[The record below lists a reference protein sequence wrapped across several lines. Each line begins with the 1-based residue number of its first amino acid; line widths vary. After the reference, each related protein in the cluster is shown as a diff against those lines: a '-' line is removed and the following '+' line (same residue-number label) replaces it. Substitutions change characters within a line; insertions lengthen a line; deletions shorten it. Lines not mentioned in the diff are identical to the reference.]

1 MIGRFLMAALLSATL
16 TVSPPTDT
24 GAPEVS
30 GAGGGDQQQS
40 QEMVDDAD
48 DGGLVVLP
56 DDDLSSSSDDSSDD
70 SIPSPGFDPGAGEDS
85 QGDLIDE
92 SVSDSTGDTVV
103 IISPD
108 DLAAILQSADS
119 ISLLADYGSSDN
131 SLPSG
136 NFLTYAQG
144 LADKVPWG
152 QHYVCWRDDG
162 SYNSTHYFAYGDLS
176 EDGGQFEG
184 SVQVCEYYYVSSQSG
199 YRLSWS
205 SDSNFSL
212 DGSNGFVYSDLGNF
226 PVLSGGETFEEAALF
241 LLGFDVVLG
250 LILSILL
257 GRYTRY

>member
-30 GAGGGDQQQS
+30 GAGGGDDQQQS
-40 QEMVDDAD
+40 QEVTDNAD
-48 DGGLVVLP
+48 DGGLIVLP
-56 DDDLSSSSDDSSDD
+56 GDDVSSSSDDSVDD
-70 SIPSPGFDPGAGEDS
+70 
-85 QGDLIDE
+85 
-92 SVSDSTGDTVV
+92 SVSDMEGDVIDEPISDSGSDTVV

-119 ISLLADYGSSDN
+119 ISLLADYGSSYN

-136 NFLTYAQG
+136 NFLIYAQG
-144 LADKVPWG
+144 LADRVPWG

-162 SYNSTHYFAYGDLS
+162 SYNSKQYFAYGDLS
-176 EDGGQFEG
+176 EDGGQFIG
-184 SVQVCEYYYVSSQSG
+184 SVQVCEYYYESSQSV

-205 SDSNFSL
+205 TDNNFSL

-226 PVLSGGETFEEAALF
+226 PVLNGGETFEEAVLF

-257 GRYTRY
+257 GRYTRV

>member
-24 GAPEVS
+24 GAPEVP
-30 GAGGGDQQQS
+30 GAGGGDDQQQS
-40 QEMVDDAD
+40 QEVTYNAD

-56 DDDLSSSSDDSSDD
+56 DDDFSSSSDDIVDGPVSDL
-70 SIPSPGFDPGAGEDS
+70 E
-85 QGDLIDE
+85 GDVIDE
-92 SVSDSTGDTVV
+92 PISDSGSDAVV

-119 ISLLADYGSSDN
+119 ISLLADYGTADS

-144 LADKVPWG
+144 LADRVPWG

-162 SYNSTHYFAYGDLS
+162 SYYSTQYFAYGDLS
-176 EDGGQFEG
+176 EDSGQFEG
-184 SVQVCEYYYVSSQSG
+184 SVQVCEYYYVSSESG

-205 SDSNFSL
+205 TDNNFSL

-226 PVLSGGETFEEAALF
+226 PALNGGETFEEAALF

>member
-1 MIGRFLMAALLSATL
+1 MIAEIVLMAAL
-16 TVSPPTDT
+16 TVIVPEDPQPPGGVPD
-24 GAPEVS
+24 S
-30 GAGGGDQQQS
+30 GTAGGEVVEIIPEEEGEEGD
-40 QEMVDDAD
+40 
-48 DGGLVVLP
+48 LIVLP
-56 DDDLSSSSDDSSDD
+56 DDDDTSAPDDSLPGDGSGDD
-70 SIPSPGFDPGAGEDS
+70 GEVID
-85 QGDLIDE
+85 DE
-92 SVSDSTGDTVV
+92 SVSDSGSDTVI

-119 ISLLADYGSSDN
+119 ISLLADYGTADN

-144 LADKVPWG
+144 LADRVPWG

-162 SYNSTHYFAYGDLS
+162 SYNSTQYFAYGDLA

-205 SDSNFSL
+205 TDDSFSL

-226 PVLSGGETFEEAALF
+226 PALNGGETFEEAALF
-241 LLGFDVVLG
+241 LLGFDIVLG
-250 LILSILL
+250 LVLSILL
-257 GRYTRY
+257 GRYTRV

>member
-30 GAGGGDQQQS
+30 GAGGGDDQQHS
-40 QEMVDDAD
+40 QEVTDNAD
-48 DGGLVVLP
+48 DGGLIVLP
-56 DDDLSSSSDDSSDD
+56 GDDVSSSSGDGSD
-70 SIPSPGFDPGAGEDS
+70 GLDPEVGENS
-85 QGDLIDE
+85 QGGVIDE

-108 DLAAILQSADS
+108 DLADILQGADS
-119 ISLLADYGSSDN
+119 ISLLADYGTSDN
-131 SLPSG
+131 AFPSG

-144 LADKVPWG
+144 LADRVPWG

-162 SYNSTHYFAYGDLS
+162 SYNSTQYFAYGDLS
-176 EDGGQFEG
+176 EDGGQFSG

-199 YRLSWS
+199 YRISWS
-205 SDSNFSL
+205 SDSSFSL

-226 PVLSGGETFEEAALF
+226 PSLNGGESFEEAALF
-241 LLGFDVVLG
+241 LLGFDIVLG
-250 LILSILL
+250 LIFSILL
-257 GRYTRY
+257 GRYSRY

>member
-1 MIGRFLMAALLSATL
+1 MAALLSATL

-24 GAPEVS
+24 GAPDVS
-30 GAGGGDQQQS
+30 GAGGGDDQQQS
-40 QEMVDDAD
+40 QEVTDNVD

-56 DDDLSSSSDDSSDD
+56 DDDLSSSSDDSVVD
-70 SIPSPGFDPGAGEDS
+70 SVPDLE
-85 QGDLIDE
+85 GDVIDE
-92 SVSDSTGDTVV
+92 PVSDSGSDTVV

-136 NFLTYAQG
+136 TFLTYAQG
-144 LADKVPWG
+144 LADRVPWG

-162 SYNSTHYFAYGDLS
+162 SYNSTQYFAYGDLS
-176 EDGGQFEG
+176 EDGGQFFG

-205 SDSNFSL
+205 TDNNFSL

-226 PVLSGGETFEEAALF
+226 PALNGGETFEEAALF

>member
-24 GAPEVS
+24 GAPEIS
-30 GAGGGDQQQS
+30 GAGGGDDQQQS
-40 QEMVDDAD
+40 QEVVDDAD

-56 DDDLSSSSDDSSDD
+56 DDDLSSSSDDSVVDPASDL
-70 SIPSPGFDPGAGEDS
+70 E
-85 QGDLIDE
+85 GDVIDE
-92 SVSDSTGDTVV
+92 PVPDSGSDTVIV
-103 IISPD
+103 ISPD

-119 ISLLADYGSSDN
+119 ISLLADYGSADN

-162 SYNSTHYFAYGDLS
+162 SYNSTQYFAYGDLS
-176 EDGGQFEG
+176 EDGGQFTG

-205 SDSNFSL
+205 TDRNFSL

-226 PVLSGGETFEEAALF
+226 PALNGGETFEEAALF

>member
-30 GAGGGDQQQS
+30 GAGGGDDQQQS
-40 QEMVDDAD
+40 QEVTDNAD
-48 DGGLVVLP
+48 DGGLIVLP
-56 DDDLSSSSDDSSDD
+56 DDDDTSTPDDSLLADGSGDD
-70 SIPSPGFDPGAGEDS
+70 GEVMD
-85 QGDLIDE
+85 DE
-92 SVSDSTGDTVV
+92 FVSDSGSDTVV

-108 DLAAILQSADS
+108 DLADILQSADS
-119 ISLLADYGSSDN
+119 ISLLADYGTSDN

-136 NFLTYAQG
+136 NFLAYAQG
-144 LADKVPWG
+144 LADRVPWG

-162 SYNSTHYFAYGDLS
+162 SYNSTQYFAYGDLS
-176 EDGGQFEG
+176 EDGGQFTG

-205 SDSNFSL
+205 IDNNFSL

-226 PVLSGGETFEEAALF
+226 PSLNGGETFEEAALF
-241 LLGFDVVLG
+241 LLGFDIVLG
-250 LILSILL
+250 LVLSILL

>member
-30 GAGGGDQQQS
+30 GAGGGDDQQQS
-40 QEMVDDAD
+40 QEVTDNAD
-48 DGGLVVLP
+48 DGGLIVLP
-56 DDDLSSSSDDSSDD
+56 GDDVSSSSDDSVDD
-70 SIPSPGFDPGAGEDS
+70 
-85 QGDLIDE
+85 
-92 SVSDSTGDTVV
+92 SVSDLEGDMTDEPIADSGSDTVV

-144 LADKVPWG
+144 LADRVPWG

-162 SYNSTHYFAYGDLS
+162 SYNSTQYFAYGDLS
-176 EDGGQFEG
+176 EDGGQFTG

-205 SDSNFSL
+205 SDGNFSL

-226 PVLSGGETFEEAALF
+226 PSLNGGETFEEAALF

>member
-24 GAPEVS
+24 GAPDVS
-30 GAGGGDQQQS
+30 GAGGGDDQQQS
-40 QEMVDDAD
+40 QEVTDNAD

-56 DDDLSSSSDDSSDD
+56 DDDLSSTSDDSVDD
-70 SIPSPGFDPGAGEDS
+70 SVPDME
-85 QGDLIDE
+85 GDMIDE
-92 SVSDSTGDTVV
+92 PVSDSGSDTVV

-108 DLAAILQSADS
+108 DLASILQSADS
-119 ISLLADYGSSDN
+119 VSLLADYGTAYN

-136 NFLTYAQG
+136 NFLTYSQG
-144 LADKVPWG
+144 LADRVPWG

-162 SYNSTHYFAYGDLS
+162 SYNSTQYFAYGDLS
-176 EDGGQFEG
+176 EDGGQFTG
-184 SVQVCEYYYVSSQSG
+184 SVQVCKYYYVSSQSV

-205 SDSNFSL
+205 TDSNFSL

-226 PVLSGGETFEEAALF
+226 PSLNGGETFEEAALF

>member
-1 MIGRFLMAALLSATL
+1 MVKILTALFLSAAL

-30 GAGGGDQQQS
+30 GAGGGDDQQQS
-40 QEMVDDAD
+40 QEVTDNAD
-48 DGGLVVLP
+48 DGGLVLP
-56 DDDLSSSSDDSSDD
+56 DDDLSSSSDDSVDDTVSDL
-70 SIPSPGFDPGAGEDS
+70 E
-85 QGDLIDE
+85 GDMIDE
-92 SVSDSTGDTVV
+92 PFSDSGSDTVV

-108 DLAAILQSADS
+108 DLVSILQGADS
-119 ISLLADYGSSDN
+119 ISLLADYGTSYN

-144 LADKVPWG
+144 LAGRVPWG

-162 SYNSTHYFAYGDLS
+162 SYNSTQYFAYGDLA
-176 EDGGQFEG
+176 EDGGQFTG

-199 YRLSWS
+199 YRISWS
-205 SDSNFSL
+205 SDSSFSL

-226 PVLSGGETFEEAALF
+226 PSLNGGESFEEAALF
-241 LLGFDVVLG
+241 LLGFDIVFG
-250 LILSILL
+250 LVLSILL

>member
-40 QEMVDDAD
+40 QEVTDNADDA
-48 DGGLVVLP
+48 GLVVLP
-56 DDDLSSSSDDSSDD
+56 DDDLSSSSDDSVDD
-70 SIPSPGFDPGAGEDS
+70 SVSDLE
-85 QGDLIDE
+85 GDVIDE
-92 SVSDSTGDTVV
+92 FVPDSTGDTVV

-108 DLAAILQSADS
+108 DLASILQGADS
-119 ISLLADYGSSDN
+119 ISLLADYGSADN

-144 LADKVPWG
+144 LADRVPWG

-162 SYNSTHYFAYGDLS
+162 SYNSTQYFAYGDLS
-176 EDGGQFEG
+176 EDGGQFTG

-205 SDSNFSL
+205 TDNNFSL

-226 PVLSGGETFEEAALF
+226 PALNGGETFEEAALF

-257 GRYTRY
+257 GRYSRF

>member
-24 GAPEVS
+24 GAPEIS
-30 GAGGGDQQQS
+30 GAGGGDDQQQS
-40 QEMVDDAD
+40 QEVVDDAD

-56 DDDLSSSSDDSSDD
+56 DDDLSSSSDDSVVDSASDL
-70 SIPSPGFDPGAGEDS
+70 E
-85 QGDLIDE
+85 GDVIDE
-92 SVSDSTGDTVV
+92 PISDSGSDTVI

-108 DLAAILQSADS
+108 DLAAILQGADDVA
-119 ISLLADYGSSDN
+119 LLADYGSADN

-136 NFLTYAQG
+136 NFLTYSQG

-162 SYNSTHYFAYGDLS
+162 SYNSTQYFAYGDLS
-176 EDGGQFEG
+176 EDGGQFTG

-205 SDSNFSL
+205 TDNNFSL

-226 PVLSGGETFEEAALF
+226 PALNGGETFEEAALF
-241 LLGFDVVLG
+241 LLGFDIVLG

>member
-30 GAGGGDQQQS
+30 GAGGGDDQQQS
-40 QEMVDDAD
+40 QEVTDNAD
-48 DGGLVVLP
+48 DGGLIVLP
-56 DDDLSSSSDDSSDD
+56 GDDSSISSDDSVVDSVSDM
-70 SIPSPGFDPGAGEDS
+70 E
-85 QGDLIDE
+85 GDVIDE
-92 SVSDSTGDTVV
+92 SIPDSGSDTVV

-108 DLAAILQSADS
+108 DLASILQGADD
-119 ISLLADYGSSDN
+119 IALLADYGTSDN

-144 LADKVPWG
+144 LADRVPWG
-152 QHYVCWRDDG
+152 QHYVCWRDDS
-162 SYNSTHYFAYGDLS
+162 SYNSTQYFAYGDLS
-176 EDGGQFEG
+176 EDGGQFTG

-205 SDSNFSL
+205 TDNNFSL

-226 PVLSGGETFEEAALF
+226 PALNGGETFEKTALF
-241 LLGFDVVLG
+241 LLGFDIVLG
-250 LILSILL
+250 LVLSILL
-257 GRYTRY
+257 GRYTRI

>member
-30 GAGGGDQQQS
+30 GAGGGDDQQQS
-40 QEMVDDAD
+40 QEVTDNVD
-48 DGGLVVLP
+48 DGGLIVLP
-56 DDDLSSSSDDSSDD
+56 DDDLSSSSDDIVDD
-70 SIPSPGFDPGAGEDS
+70 
-85 QGDLIDE
+85 
-92 SVSDSTGDTVV
+92 SVSDLDGDMTDEPVSDSGSDTVV

-131 SLPSG
+131 SFPSG

-144 LADKVPWG
+144 LADRVPWG

-162 SYNSTHYFAYGDLS
+162 SYNSTQYFAYGDLS
-176 EDGGQFEG
+176 EDSGQFDG

-205 SDSNFSL
+205 TDNNFSL

-226 PVLSGGETFEEAALF
+226 PALNGGETFEEAALF
-241 LLGFDVVLG
+241 LLGFDIVLG
-250 LILSILL
+250 LVLSILL
-257 GRYTRY
+257 GRYTRV

>member
-1 MIGRFLMAALLSATL
+1 MIGRFLIAALLSATL

-30 GAGGGDQQQS
+30 GAGGGDDQQQS
-40 QEMVDDAD
+40 QEVTDNAD

-56 DDDLSSSSDDSSDD
+56 DDDLSSSSDDSVDDPVSDL
-70 SIPSPGFDPGAGEDS
+70 E
-85 QGDLIDE
+85 GDMTDE
-92 SVSDSTGDTVV
+92 PVSDSGSDTVIV
-103 IISPD
+103 ISPD

-119 ISLLADYGSSDN
+119 ISLLADYGTADN

-144 LADKVPWG
+144 LADRVPWG

-162 SYNSTHYFAYGDLS
+162 SYNSTQYFAYGDLS

-205 SDSNFSL
+205 SDDNFSL

-226 PVLSGGETFEEAALF
+226 PALNGGETFEEAALF
-241 LLGFDVVLG
+241 LLGFDIVLG

>member
-1 MIGRFLMAALLSATL
+1 MVKILTALFLSAAL

-30 GAGGGDQQQS
+30 GAGGGDDQQQS
-40 QEMVDDAD
+40 QEVTDNVD
-48 DGGLVVLP
+48 DGGLIVLP
-56 DDDLSSSSDDSSDD
+56 DDDLSSSSDDSVDD
-70 SIPSPGFDPGAGEDS
+70 
-85 QGDLIDE
+85 
-92 SVSDSTGDTVV
+92 SVSDLEGDMIDEPVSDSGSDTVV

-108 DLAAILQSADS
+108 DLAAILQGADS
-119 ISLLADYGSSDN
+119 ISLLADYGTSDN

-144 LADKVPWG
+144 LADRVPWG

-162 SYNSTHYFAYGDLS
+162 SYNSTQYFAYGDLS
-176 EDGGQFEG
+176 EDGGQFDG

-205 SDSNFSL
+205 TDNNFSL

-226 PVLSGGETFEEAALF
+226 PSLNGGETFEEAALF

>member
-1 MIGRFLMAALLSATL
+1 MIAEIVLMAAL
-16 TVSPPTDT
+16 TVISPEDPQPPGGVPDPGT
-24 GAPEVS
+24 
-30 GAGGGDQQQS
+30 AGGEVVEIIPEEDGEEGD
-40 QEMVDDAD
+40 
-48 DGGLVVLP
+48 LIVLP
-56 DDDLSSSSDDSSDD
+56 DDDDTSSPDDSLPGDGSGDD
-70 SIPSPGFDPGAGEDS
+70 GEV
-85 QGDLIDE
+85 IEDE
-92 SVSDSTGDTVV
+92 FVPDSTGDTVV

-136 NFLTYAQG
+136 TFLTYAQG
-144 LADKVPWG
+144 LADRVPWG

-162 SYNSTHYFAYGDLS
+162 SYNSTQYFAYGNLS

-205 SDSNFSL
+205 IDSNFSL

-226 PVLSGGETFEEAALF
+226 PALNGGETFEEAALF
-241 LLGFDVVLG
+241 LLGFDIVLG
-250 LILSILL
+250 LVLSILL

>member
-1 MIGRFLMAALLSATL
+1 MIGRFLMAALLSVSL

-24 GAPEVS
+24 GAPEFS

-40 QEMVDDAD
+40 QEVTDNAD
-48 DGGLVVLP
+48 DDGLVVLP
-56 DDDLSSSSDDSSDD
+56 DDDLSSSVDDGIDSSFPDM
-70 SIPSPGFDPGAGEDS
+70 E
-85 QGDLIDE
+85 GDVIDE
-92 SVSDSTGDTVV
+92 PVSDSGSDTVV

-119 ISLLADYGSSDN
+119 ISLLSDYGSSDN
-131 SLPSG
+131 ALPSG

-144 LADKVPWG
+144 LADRVPWG

-162 SYNSTHYFAYGDLS
+162 SYNSTQYFAYGDLS
-176 EDGGQFEG
+176 ESDGQFTG

-199 YRLSWS
+199 YRISWS
-205 SDSNFSL
+205 SDSSFTL

-226 PVLSGGETFEEAALF
+226 PALNGGETFEEAALF
-241 LLGFDVVLG
+241 LLGFDIVLG
-250 LILSILL
+250 LVLSILL

>member
-1 MIGRFLMAALLSATL
+1 MAALLSATL

-30 GAGGGDQQQS
+30 GAGGGDDQQQS
-40 QEMVDDAD
+40 QEVTDNAD
-48 DGGLVVLP
+48 DGGLIVLP
-56 DDDLSSSSDDSSDD
+56 GDDVSSSSDDSVDD
-70 SIPSPGFDPGAGEDS
+70 SVSDLE
-85 QGDLIDE
+85 GDMIDE
-92 SVSDSTGDTVV
+92 SVSASCSNTVV

-119 ISLLADYGSSDN
+119 ISLLADYGTADN

-136 NFLTYAQG
+136 NFLIYAQG
-144 LADKVPWG
+144 LADRVPWG

-162 SYNSTHYFAYGDLS
+162 SYNSTQYFAYGDLS

-205 SDSNFSL
+205 SDNNFSL

-226 PVLSGGETFEEAALF
+226 PALNGGETFEKAALY
-241 LLGFDVVLG
+241 LLGFDIVLG
-250 LILSILL
+250 LVLSILL

>member
-30 GAGGGDQQQS
+30 GPGGGDDQQQS
-40 QEMVDDAD
+40 QEVTDNAD
-48 DGGLVVLP
+48 DGGLIVLP
-56 DDDLSSSSDDSSDD
+56 DDDLSSSSDDCVDDPVSDL
-70 SIPSPGFDPGAGEDS
+70 E
-85 QGDLIDE
+85 GDMTDE
-92 SVSDSTGDTVV
+92 PVSDSGSDTVI

-119 ISLLADYGSSDN
+119 ISLLADYGTADN
-131 SLPSG
+131 SFPSG

-144 LADKVPWG
+144 LADRVPWG

-162 SYNSTHYFAYGDLS
+162 SYNSTQYFAYGDLS

-205 SDSNFSL
+205 NDNNFSL

-226 PVLSGGETFEEAALF
+226 PSLNGGETFEEAALF

>member
-1 MIGRFLMAALLSATL
+1 MIGRFLLAALLSATL

-24 GAPEVS
+24 GAPEVP
-30 GAGGGDQQQS
+30 GAGGGDDQQQS
-40 QEMVDDAD
+40 HEVTDNAD
-48 DGGLVVLP
+48 DEGLVVLP
-56 DDDLSSSSDDSSDD
+56 GDDLSSSSDDSVDD
-70 SIPSPGFDPGAGEDS
+70 
-85 QGDLIDE
+85 
-92 SVSDSTGDTVV
+92 SVSDLEGDMIDEPVSDSGSDTVV

-119 ISLLADYGSSDN
+119 ISLLADYGTSDN

-144 LADKVPWG
+144 LADRVPWG

-162 SYNSTHYFAYGDLS
+162 SYNSTQYFAYGDLS

-205 SDSNFSL
+205 TDNNFSL

-226 PVLSGGETFEEAALF
+226 PALNGGETFEEAALF

>member
-1 MIGRFLMAALLSATL
+1 MVKILTALFLSAAL

-30 GAGGGDQQQS
+30 GAGGGDDQQQS
-40 QEMVDDAD
+40 QEVTDNVD

-56 DDDLSSSSDDSSDD
+56 DDDFSSSSDDSVDDTVSDL
-70 SIPSPGFDPGAGEDS
+70 E
-85 QGDLIDE
+85 GDMIDE
-92 SVSDSTGDTVV
+92 PVSDSTGDTVV

-108 DLAAILQSADS
+108 DLAAILQGADS
-119 ISLLADYGSSDN
+119 ISLLADYGTSDN
-131 SLPSG
+131 SFPSG

-144 LADKVPWG
+144 LADRVPWG

-162 SYNSTHYFAYGDLS
+162 SYNSTQYFAYGDLA
-176 EDGGQFEG
+176 EDGGQFTG

-205 SDSNFSL
+205 TDNNFSL

-226 PVLSGGETFEEAALF
+226 PALNGGETFEEAALF
-241 LLGFDVVLG
+241 LLGFDIVFG
-250 LILSILL
+250 LVLSILL
-257 GRYTRY
+257 GRYSRY

>member
-1 MIGRFLMAALLSATL
+1 MAVLLSASL

-24 GAPEVS
+24 GAPEAP
-30 GAGGGDQQQS
+30 GAGGGDDQQQS
-40 QEMVDDAD
+40 QEVTDNAD
-48 DGGLVVLP
+48 DGGLIVLP
-56 DDDLSSSSDDSSDD
+56 GDDVSSSSDDIVDDPVSDL
-70 SIPSPGFDPGAGEDS
+70 E
-85 QGDLIDE
+85 GDMIDE
-92 SVSDSTGDTVV
+92 PVSDSGSDTVV

-144 LADKVPWG
+144 LADRVPWG

-162 SYNSTHYFAYGDLS
+162 SYNSTQYFAYGDLS

-205 SDSNFSL
+205 TDNNFSL

-226 PVLSGGETFEEAALF
+226 PALNGGETFEEAALF
-241 LLGFDVVLG
+241 LLGFDIVLG

>member
-30 GAGGGDQQQS
+30 GAGGGDDQQQS
-40 QEMVDDAD
+40 QEVTDNVD
-48 DGGLVVLP
+48 DGGLIVLP
-56 DDDLSSSSDDSSDD
+56 GDDSSSSSDDSVVD
-70 SIPSPGFDPGAGEDS
+70 
-85 QGDLIDE
+85 
-92 SVSDSTGDTVV
+92 SVSDMEGDVIDEPIPGSGSDTVV

-108 DLAAILQSADS
+108 DLAAILQGADS
-119 ISLLADYGSSDN
+119 ISLLGDYGTSDN

-144 LADKVPWG
+144 LADRVPWG

-162 SYNSTHYFAYGDLS
+162 SYNSTQYFAYGDLS
-176 EDGGQFEG
+176 EDGGQFTG
-184 SVQVCEYYYVSSQSG
+184 SVQVCEYYYLSSQSG
-199 YRLSWS
+199 YRISWS
-205 SDSNFSL
+205 SDSSFSL

-226 PVLSGGETFEEAALF
+226 PSLNGGESFEEAALF
-241 LLGFDVVLG
+241 LLGFDIVLG
-250 LILSILL
+250 LVLSILL

>member
-30 GAGGGDQQQS
+30 GAGVGDDQQQS
-40 QEMVDDAD
+40 QEVVDDAD

-56 DDDLSSSSDDSSDD
+56 DDDFSSSSDDSVDDPVSDL
-70 SIPSPGFDPGAGEDS
+70 E
-85 QGDLIDE
+85 GDMTDE
-92 SVSDSTGDTVV
+92 PVSDSGSDTVV

-144 LADKVPWG
+144 LADRVPWG

-162 SYNSTHYFAYGDLS
+162 SYNSTQYFAYGDLS

-205 SDSNFSL
+205 NDNNFSL

-226 PVLSGGETFEEAALF
+226 PALNGGETFEEAALF
-241 LLGFDVVLG
+241 LLGFDIVLG

>member
-30 GAGGGDQQQS
+30 GAGGGDDQQQS
-40 QEMVDDAD
+40 QEVTDNAD
-48 DGGLVVLP
+48 DGGLIVLP
-56 DDDLSSSSDDSSDD
+56 GDDPSSSSDDSVVD
-70 SIPSPGFDPGAGEDS
+70 
-85 QGDLIDE
+85 
-92 SVSDSTGDTVV
+92 SVSDMEGDVIDEPIPDSGSDTVV

-108 DLAAILQSADS
+108 DLAAILQGADD
-119 ISLLADYGSSDN
+119 IALLADYGTSDN

-136 NFLTYAQG
+136 NFLIYAQG

-162 SYNSTHYFAYGDLS
+162 SYNSTQYFAYGDLS
-176 EDGGQFEG
+176 EDGGQFTG
-184 SVQVCEYYYVSSQSG
+184 SVQVCEYYYASSQSG
-199 YRLSWS
+199 YRISWS
-205 SDSNFSL
+205 SDSSFSL

-226 PVLSGGETFEEAALF
+226 PALNGGETFEKTALF
-241 LLGFDVVLG
+241 LLGFDIVLG
-250 LILSILL
+250 LVLSILL

>member
-1 MIGRFLMAALLSATL
+1 MGKFLMAAILSAAL

-30 GAGGGDQQQS
+30 GAGGGDDQQQS
-40 QEMVDDAD
+40 QEVTDNAD
-48 DGGLVVLP
+48 DGGLIVLP
-56 DDDLSSSSDDSSDD
+56 GDDVSSSSGDSVDD
-70 SIPSPGFDPGAGEDS
+70 
-85 QGDLIDE
+85 
-92 SVSDSTGDTVV
+92 SVSDLEGDMIDVPVSDSGSDTVI

-119 ISLLADYGSSDN
+119 ISLLADYGTSYN

-144 LADKVPWG
+144 LADRVPWG

-162 SYNSTHYFAYGDLS
+162 SYNSTQYFAYGDLS
-176 EDGGQFEG
+176 EDGGQFTG

-205 SDSNFSL
+205 TDRNFSL

-226 PVLSGGETFEEAALF
+226 PSLNGGETFEEAALF
-241 LLGFDVVLG
+241 LLGFDIVLG
-250 LILSILL
+250 LVLSILL